1 MPTPKPQQRVQVV
14 DLASSG
20 WQDYEL
26 LDSGSEQK
34 LERFGDRRLVRF
46 EPEAIWKPALP
57 PGEWNTAD
65 ARFTLAK
72 GKNQGS
78 WYKQGQPSDEWFI
91 NLPPLTFNLFLK
103 KSRHIGLFPEQ
114 LPNWQWIERTIRD
127 NGEPANVLN
136 LFAYTGAAT
145 LFAALAGARV
155 THVDAVKSSILTA
168 KKNLADSGLADRP
181 VRWIVD
187 DVFKFVQR
195 ELRRGNRYDAIIMD
209 PPKFGRGPGGEVW
222 KFENDIDELIKNCC
236 SLLSD
241 LPLFFVITA
250 YNVEIHPIDLGKV
263 LDRQMSFTQGSVQ
276 CGHLIQQERSAG
288 RKISQSIYARW
299 NKN

>member
-1 MPTPKPQQRVQVV
+1 MPSPKSQQRIQVV
-14 DLASSG
+14 DLTSSG

-26 LDSGSEQK
+26 LDSGNEQK
-34 LERFGDRRLVRF
+34 LERFGDKRLVRF

-57 PGEWNTAD
+57 PGDWSTAD

-78 WYKQGQPSDEWFI
+78 WSKHAQLPDEWHI
-91 NLPPLTFNLFLK
+91 NLPPYTFNLFLK
-103 KSRHIGLFPEQ
+103 KSRHIGIFPEQ
-114 LPNWQWIERTIRD
+114 LPNWQWIEHAIRD
-127 NGEPANVLN
+127 IAAPVNVLN

-155 THVDAVKSSILTA
+155 THVDAVKSSIMVG
-168 KKNLADSGLADRP
+168 KKNLADSGLSDRP

-187 DVFKFVQR
+187 DAFKFVQR

-209 PPKFGRGPGGEVW
+209 PPKFGRGPDGEVW
-222 KFENDIDELIKNCC
+222 KFENDIEELIQNCC
-236 SLLSD
+236 LLLSRQ
-241 LPLFFVITA
+241 PIFFIVTA
-250 YNVEIHPIDLGKV
+250 YNVEIRPIDLGKIFN
-263 LDRQMSFTQGSVQ
+263 RQVNFTEGSVQ

-288 RKISQSIYARW
+288 RKINQSIYARW
-299 NKN
+299 NLN